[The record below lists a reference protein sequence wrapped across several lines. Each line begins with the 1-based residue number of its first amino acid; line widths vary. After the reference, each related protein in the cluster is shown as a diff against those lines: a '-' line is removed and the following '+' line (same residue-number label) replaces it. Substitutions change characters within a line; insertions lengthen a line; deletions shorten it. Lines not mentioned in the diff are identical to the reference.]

1 MNDHSTAPV
10 ASWQGDEKKRSI
22 CIFRTLNRWKRK
34 PELVPWEVLRPP
46 FKFWFLFCSFLPPTS
61 LQFTFHWYSEETSD
75 TRRELFYTKQLDI
88 LEVLHKKNG
97 FPLHKS
103 LQNMLTFSLLCSE
116 PTTSL
121 LKQQRNQFDI
131 KWNYGFLSGEISSP
145 HHRRG
150 LDLSAFLHAAV
161 REHCPASFGPLPKA
175 KFCSSLIPVHILFI
189 PVTRGGGAA
198 HLKQVEQRDSE
209 TEATCCILNF
219 PGFLINPH
227 FVTTINSLFQILGIL
242 EIKNSLKFFFFWGEA

>member
-1 MNDHSTAPV
+1 M
-10 ASWQGDEKKRSI
+10 
-22 CIFRTLNRWKRK
+22 
-34 PELVPWEVLRPP
+34 
-46 FKFWFLFCSFLPPTS
+46 
-61 LQFTFHWYSEETSD
+61 
-75 TRRELFYTKQLDI
+75 
-88 LEVLHKKNG
+88 
-97 FPLHKS
+97 HKS
-103 LQNMLTFSLLCSE
+103 LQNMLTFSLLCLE

-242 EIKNSLKFFFFWGEA
+242 EIKNSLKFFFWGGSLNYRCAISDGFHKSQTPHLLLLCMYLAAWRPDCLESVCIPS